1 MISYKILFI
10 ATILSFHFLHASP
23 ISKDKE
29 SKKRSRKGGRDGSCS
44 KEECIEGLKNFKIS
58 GDCIRAPFCIRQ
70 VVRDLKKLDREKTT
84 MESNYLNEMENIKQ
98 LREENEN
105 LLNQQNKD
113 EWKTK
118 YNNLDEEFQILK
130 NSEALLRQTNLGM
143 EAKNKAIEKR
153 NQRLENKFKDMK
165 QKLEEIEKHSSSII
179 AVNAE
184 KEELET
190 ALDEMKKK
198 HKIQEER
205 IGDIVKSLE
214 LIETQNALNSQNLS
228 EVMKENLEL
237 KSAMG
242 VLKSQNDHLKS
253 KEAELKLESKESKQ
267 NYTDCKDSID
277 DLKDVNSQCKTK
289 IKELNLCKGELSKLS
304 TLIEEKLQTI
314 QVSEKTASS
323 AKQRSNILEKDLEE
337 AKNKID
343 GFVTNLDKKSRDIE
357 DLQSKLNVCE
367 GEQKQ
372 RLERKTE
379 EETKIPQNCES
390 PCTISRN
397 TANDFIT
404 SGENKELKEATDNLK
419 IDNEI
424 LNKKIENLESSL
436 AECQNK
442 ENLEPSESKTAR
454 ERIIK
459 DLLS

>member
-1 MISYKILFI
+1 MDRAVRRRQLLSKTMISYKILFI

-29 SKKRSRKGGRDGSCS
+29 SKRRSRKGGRDGSCS
-44 KEECIEGLKNFKIS
+44 KEECIDGLKNFKIS

-84 MESNYLNEMENIKQ
+84 MQSNYLNEMENIKQ

-214 LIETQNALNSQNLS
+214 LIETQNALNSQNLAT
-228 EVMKENLEL
+228 VTKENLEL
-237 KSAMG
+237 KSALG
-242 VLKSQNDHLKS
+242 VLEEQNNHLKT
-253 KEAELKLESKESKQ
+253 LEGQLLEDADSARKNFTE
-267 NYTDCKDSID
+267 CKDSIA
-277 DLKDVNSQCKTK
+277 DLRDVNSNCKTK
-289 IKELNLCKGELSKLS
+289 IRELNVCKSELSKLS
-304 TLIEEKLQTI
+304 SLVEDKLQMI
-314 QVSEKTASS
+314 ESS
-323 AKQRSNILEKDLEE
+323 KDAKQRSDDLEDDLKN
-337 AKNKID
+337 AKSEID
-343 GFVTNLDKKSRDIE
+343 RFS
-357 DLQSKLNVCE
+357 
-367 GEQKQ
+367 
-372 RLERKTE
+372 
-379 EETKIPQNCES
+379 
-390 PCTISRN
+390 
-397 TANDFIT
+397 
-404 SGENKELKEATDNLK
+404 
-419 IDNEI
+419 
-424 LNKKIENLESSL
+424 
-436 AECQNK
+436 
-442 ENLEPSESKTAR
+442 
-454 ERIIK
+454 
-459 DLLS
+459 

>member
-1 MISYKILFI
+1 MDRAVRRRQLLSKTMISYKILFI

-29 SKKRSRKGGRDGSCS
+29 SKKRSRKGSRDGSCS

-84 MESNYLNEMENIKQ
+84 MQSNYLNEMENIKQ

-118 YNNLDEEFQILK
+118 YSNLDQEFQILK

-143 EAKNKAIEKR
+143 EATNKAMEKR

-214 LIETQNALNSQNLS
+214 LIE
-228 EVMKENLEL
+228 
-237 KSAMG
+237 
-242 VLKSQNDHLKS
+242 
-253 KEAELKLESKESKQ
+253 
-267 NYTDCKDSID
+267 
-277 DLKDVNSQCKTK
+277 
-289 IKELNLCKGELSKLS
+289 
-304 TLIEEKLQTI
+304 
-314 QVSEKTASS
+314 
-323 AKQRSNILEKDLEE
+323 
-337 AKNKID
+337 
-343 GFVTNLDKKSRDIE
+343 
-357 DLQSKLNVCE
+357 
-367 GEQKQ
+367 
-372 RLERKTE
+372 
-379 EETKIPQNCES
+379 
-390 PCTISRN
+390 
-397 TANDFIT
+397 
-404 SGENKELKEATDNLK
+404 
-419 IDNEI
+419 
-424 LNKKIENLESSL
+424 
-436 AECQNK
+436 
-442 ENLEPSESKTAR
+442 
-454 ERIIK
+454 
-459 DLLS
+459 